1 MINIFKQT
9 ELYLF
14 EDGVN
19 SFRYSSGMRDVE
31 VNGLIYKRETIKR
44 TSIKR
49 DQTLSKNK
57 LDITMPTSNQLV
69 QSWITPDITKYLIVS
84 VYVLNNENMVMNWS
98 GRLTQ
103 TSISEKEMTMTFELL
118 ITRSGQTGV
127 NERVQR
133 NCRYVLYSDKCG
145 LNRDDFA
152 VKGTVTSY
160 HNDVLFIEF
169 EKEVESGY
177 FTAGILQTPNGE
189 QTLIKEHN
197 ENNIV
202 LFRPNQQLIQNL
214 KNNITSVTL
223 FKGCQRTI
231 SSCDTFN
238 NTVNYGGFPW
248 LPLEPLNSG
257 HSIV

>member
-1 MINIFKQT
+1 MINIFRQT

-19 SFRYSSGMRDVE
+19 CFRFSSGMRDVE
-31 VNGLIYKRETIKR
+31 VNGLIYAKETIKR
-44 TSIKR
+44 TSIKH
-49 DQTLSKNK
+49 DSALSKNK
-57 LDITMPTSNQLV
+57 LDITMPITNQV
-69 QSWITPDITKYLIVS
+69 VKEWITPDITKYLIVS
-84 VYVLNNENMVMNWS
+84 IYVLNNENMVMTWS

-118 ITRSGQTGV
+118 ITRAGQTGV

-133 NCRYVLYSDKCG
+133 NCRHVLYGDKCG
-145 LNRDDFA
+145 LNRNDFA
-152 VKGTVTSY
+152 VKGTVKSY
-160 HNDVLFIEF
+160 HNDVLIIEF
-169 EKEVESGY
+169 EKEIESGY
-177 FTAGILQTPNGE
+177 FSSGILQTLNGE

-202 LFRPNQQLIQNL
+202 LFRPNKQLIQNL
-214 KNNITSVTL
+214 KNNITNVVL
-223 FKGCQRTI
+223 FKGCQRTL
-231 SSCDTFN
+231 SSCNTFD
-238 NTVNYGGFPW
+238 NTLNYGGFPW